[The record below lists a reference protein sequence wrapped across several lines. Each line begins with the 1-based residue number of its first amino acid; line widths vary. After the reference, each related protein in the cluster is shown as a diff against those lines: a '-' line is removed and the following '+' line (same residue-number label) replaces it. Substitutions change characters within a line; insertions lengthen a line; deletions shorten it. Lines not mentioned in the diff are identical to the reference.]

1 MEVTAA
7 TVTGVLTALGVG
19 LLIGLERERR
29 KGVRGSGAAG
39 VRTHSLL
46 ALAGAMAA
54 LTGDAVVVAGAAVVG
69 ALAIVS
75 YLRTAPRDPG
85 LTGEV
90 AMLLSYLLGAL
101 AVRHAGLAAGVGVVV
116 ATLLALRNRL
126 HRLSRDLLTEGE
138 VRDLLLLAGAALVVW
153 PLLPDRTVDPWGV
166 LNPSSVWRFVVLVLA
181 VGAAGHVALRV
192 VGARRGLPV
201 AGFLAGFASSTAATA
216 GFGQQGRADPSLA
229 RPAASATLLA
239 NLASLVLFGVIVGA
253 GAPTLLAEA
262 GPALAAAAL
271 VLLVGG
277 LVGLRGG
284 ATAQTAPGEPPTRA
298 FRLHHAL
305 GLGLVIV
312 VVLLLSGWLT
322 EVVGEGAA
330 LLTAA
335 LAALVDLQA
344 AAVTVAQLTATGRI
358 SVASAGWGLVVL
370 LAAGGLVKTVL
381 AFVAGGR
388 RFGLRVGVGLAASVA
403 AAAVVMLV

>member
-101 AVRHAGLAAGVGVVV
+101 AVRHAGFAAGVGVVV

-229 RPAASATLLA
+229 RPAASATLLV
-239 NLASLVLFGVIVGA
+239 S
-253 GAPTLLAEA
+253 
-262 GPALAAAAL
+262 
-271 VLLVGG
+271 G

>member
-1 MEVTAA
+1 M
-7 TVTGVLTALGVG
+7 
-19 LLIGLERERR
+19 
-29 KGVRGSGAAG
+29 
-39 VRTHSLL
+39 
-46 ALAGAMAA
+46 
-54 LTGDAVVVAGAAVVG
+54 
-69 ALAIVS
+69 
-75 YLRTAPRDPG
+75 
-85 LTGEV
+85 
-90 AMLLSYLLGAL
+90 
-101 AVRHAGLAAGVGVVV
+101 V

-216 GFGQQGRADPSLA
+216 GFGQQGRAAPSLA
-229 RPAASATLLA
+229 RPAASATLLV
-239 NLASLVLFGVIVGA
+239 S
-253 GAPTLLAEA
+253 
-262 GPALAAAAL
+262 
-271 VLLVGG
+271 G

-344 AAVTVAQLTATGRI
+344 AAVTVAQLTGTGRI

>member
-229 RPAASATLLA
+229 RPAASATLLV
-239 NLASLVLFGVIVGA
+239 S
-253 GAPTLLAEA
+253 
-262 GPALAAAAL
+262 
-271 VLLVGG
+271 G

-298 FRLHHAL
+298 FRLDHAL

>member
-216 GFGQQGRADPSLA
+216 GFGQQGRAAPSLA
-229 RPAASATLLA
+229 RPAASATLLV
-239 NLASLVLFGVIVGA
+239 S
-253 GAPTLLAEA
+253 
-262 GPALAAAAL
+262 
-271 VLLVGG
+271 G

-344 AAVTVAQLTATGRI
+344 AAVTVAQLTGTGRI

>member
-216 GFGQQGRADPSLA
+216 GFGQQGRAAPSLA
-229 RPAASATLLA
+229 RPAASATLLV
-239 NLASLVLFGVIVGA
+239 S
-253 GAPTLLAEA
+253 
-262 GPALAAAAL
+262 
-271 VLLVGG
+271 G

>member
-229 RPAASATLLA
+229 RPAASATLL
-239 NLASLVLFGVIVGA
+239 
-253 GAPTLLAEA
+253 
-262 GPALAAAAL
+262 
-271 VLLVGG
+271 VGG

>member
-229 RPAASATLLA
+229 RPAASATLL
-239 NLASLVLFGVIVGA
+239 
-253 GAPTLLAEA
+253 
-262 GPALAAAAL
+262 
-271 VLLVGG
+271 VGG

-344 AAVTVAQLTATGRI
+344 AAMTVAQLTGTGRI

>member
-229 RPAASATLLA
+229 RPAASATLLV
-239 NLASLVLFGVIVGA
+239 S
-253 GAPTLLAEA
+253 
-262 GPALAAAAL
+262 
-271 VLLVGG
+271 G

>member
-1 MEVTAA
+1 VEVTAA

-46 ALAGAMAA
+46 ALVGAMAA

-101 AVRHAGLAAGVGVVV
+101 AVRHAGFAAGVGVVV

-229 RPAASATLLA
+229 RPAASATLLV
-239 NLASLVLFGVIVGA
+239 S
-253 GAPTLLAEA
+253 
-262 GPALAAAAL
+262 
-271 VLLVGG
+271 G

-344 AAVTVAQLTATGRI
+344 AAVTVAHLTATGRI

-388 RFGLRVGVGLAASVA
+388 RFGLRVGVGLTASVA

>member
-101 AVRHAGLAAGVGVVV
+101 AVRHAGFAAGVGVVV

-229 RPAASATLLA
+229 RPAASATLLV
-239 NLASLVLFGVIVGA
+239 S
-253 GAPTLLAEA
+253 
-262 GPALAAAAL
+262 
-271 VLLVGG
+271 G

-312 VVLLLSGWLT
+312 VVLLLSGWLA

>member
-216 GFGQQGRADPSLA
+216 GFGQQGRAAPSLA
-229 RPAASATLLA
+229 RPAASAT
-239 NLASLVLFGVIVGA
+239 
-253 GAPTLLAEA
+253 
-262 GPALAAAAL
+262 
-271 VLLVGG
+271 LLVGG